1 MIVTIERNKG
11 YYKVYGSYLKRL
23 ENELV
28 VFKMKRVKKHYIL
41 PLYNLNKFLTFVR
54 ERKFS
59 FHIKNIPE
67 PVQEEINVTNDIE
80 EHSNIKRIVDKYYE
94 HGRYS
99 ESNYYHINTLKYVIR
114 ILTFIYSFLLAFIIY
129 NNNRFN

>member
-1 MIVTIERNKG
+1 MLVTIESNKG
-11 YYKVYGSYLKRL
+11 YYKVYGSYLRRL

-41 PLYNLNKFLTFVR
+41 PFYNLNKFLSFLR
-54 ERKFS
+54 DRKFS
-59 FHIKNIPE
+59 FHIKNTPK
-67 PVQEEINVTNDIE
+67 PVQEIDVSNDFE

-99 ESNYYHINTLKYVIR
+99 ENNSCHIHTLGYVIK
-114 ILTFIYSFLLAFIIY
+114 IFTFIYSILIAFVIY

>member
-1 MIVTIERNKG
+1 MIVTIEKNKG

-23 ENELV
+23 ENELI

-41 PLYNLNKFLTFVR
+41 PFYNINKFLTFLR

-67 PVQEEINVTNDIE
+67 LVQEINVSKDLE
-80 EHSNIKRIVDKYYE
+80 EHSNIKRIVDKYYYN
-94 HGRYS
+94 GFYY
-99 ESNYYHINTLKYVIR
+99 ESNLNTLNYVIK
-114 ILTFIYSFLLAFIIY
+114 IFTYVYFFLIAFIIY
-129 NNNRFN
+129 NNNRFNQF